1 MGNPKIDYFSF
12 DVEGSELDILKT
24 IPFEKIDI
32 HVMTIEVNH
41 YSKHEQQEIQSI
53 METNGFELIKMLHKL
68 DFVFKR
74 KVWHE

>member
-1 MGNPKIDYFSF
+1 
-12 DVEGSELDILKT
+12 
-24 IPFEKIDI
+24 
-32 HVMTIEVNH
+32 MTIEVNH

-53 METNGFELIKMLHKL
+53 MDRNGFELIKMLHNL